1 MNLPSKA
8 PGLWKRARLPLL
20 CMIVGSQVVMIVAI
34 FSAANYLLA
43 KEAENPSDAPGAL
56 LALSEVVSSF
66 EKRLLSALPVLPTFS
81 KEAPL
86 VAAIIENHQDAR
98 AQQAGLTDAEVV
110 FEMIVEGGISRFVAL
125 FRSDDLPNRIGPVR
139 SLRLHFINILEPYT
153 ALLLHIGGN
162 AYAYDALRL
171 SPNLTDHDGIRFD
184 GQTYERD
191 ERLHAP
197 HNLFME
203 KEALQGT
210 VEEFA
215 ALENKTTFPLFPTG
229 KSTPTGG
236 ERAEKISVR
245 YGSDV
250 HDVQYAF
257 DSWKETYV
265 RSTAGAPKQS
275 APRTVVVLEAE
286 VQGLGD
292 PSMIPWT
299 RTTGNGKLLL
309 FRNGEVFEGFWDRKQ
324 GKSFV
329 FLDSVKQPLPL
340 APGQAWI
347 MVIPTLRA
355 VEWE

>member
-1 MNLPSKA
+1 MSLLQKT
-8 PGLWKRARLPLL
+8 PGVLKRLRLPFLWV
-20 CMIVGSQVVMIVAI
+20 IVGSQVLMIVAI
-34 FSAANYLLA
+34 FSTANYLLA
-43 KEAENPSDAPGAL
+43 KEAANPSDAPGAL
-56 LALSEVVSSF
+56 LALSEVVSSV
-66 EKRLLSALPVLPTFS
+66 EKKLLSALPLLPTFS

-98 AQQAGLTDAEVV
+98 AQQVGLTDAEVV
-110 FEMIVEGGISRFVAL
+110 FEMIVEGGISRFIAL

-162 AYAYDALRL
+162 AFAYDALRL

-191 ERLHAP
+191 ERFHAP
-197 HNLFME
+197 HNLFMK

-215 ALENKTTFPLFPTG
+215 LLENKTLFPLFPTE
-229 KSTPTGG
+229 KSTPAGN
-236 ERAEKISVR
+236 ERAEKISVS
-245 YGSDV
+245 YGSEIHNV
-250 HDVQYAF
+250 SYAF

-265 RSTAGAPKQS
+265 RSTFGAPKQ
-275 APRTVVVLEAE
+275 ATPRNIVILEAE

-309 FRNGEVFEGFWDRKQ
+309 FRDGEVFEGFWDRKQ

-329 FLDSVKQPLPL
+329 FLDSGKKPLPL

-347 MVIPTLRA
+347 MILPNLRA